1 MNKLLI
7 KITRWCNEYIF
18 IAFCYTNQCSHVHCR
33 IYNTSLTDIFDM
45 DILQHMAM
53 FELTSGT
60 GIVIQIIPILSILCL
75 SSIDPSQYILTNIGE
90 EKKLNEF

>member
-1 MNKLLI
+1 
-7 KITRWCNEYIF
+7 
-18 IAFCYTNQCSHVHCR
+18 
-33 IYNTSLTDIFDM
+33 M